1 MARHGTGANIRV
13 RIYFEG
19 RLIENSFV
27 SMTVSGSIGSPA
39 TAQLELVPTN
49 TIKHILPGTWIH
61 VFVTDPWDQGA
72 TGDLSDFKLL
82 FEGVVISR
90 GFSRQDAGRNF
101 VVQCAD
107 PSVYWVEAR
116 QFWLNLA
123 SANGN
128 IVDQLVTADSGG
140 FARLGTVNSTGSYGY
155 MNSRLGKAKDQPEE
169 RFMDTMISAID
180 DVGNVNPFYTNVRN
194 RFRLTDRIVRGPAG
208 KTSKLF
214 ELAMFS
220 DFLEGLAGRAGG
232 QTNLAEMVNQLLSA
246 IMHEWVSVPA
256 PPYLKTRIFMR
267 DVYGNIK
274 RNKKTVKR
282 NVNGEIKVDLFEYET
297 AEDNIIGGII
307 FKPHVYT
314 LPPPTCN
321 VLFPNMYDHMSY
333 QENFL
338 QETTRLQM
346 QPQLPL
352 ISATLLQGVRLIR
365 PVELEVFQA
374 LVRDPAHK
382 TIKKR
387 TPDAQ
392 FSDGAGQT
400 PTFSDYD
407 WSTNEE
413 RIRGIVYNFIN
424 LAPAPSTLTL
434 TDPGKRTPTGARKG
448 GVPRY
453 LQNVASYEYY
463 KSKYVARQT
472 ALAGPFNMRPVPG
485 FPLLALDDSAAN
497 MNVICYL
504 DSISHM
510 ITSSGSATTTYGIS
524 HPRLTDELDL
534 NRPKFKSAPLGKD
547 LDFDLL
553 RDDEGNYDF
562 STVFDGANQP
572 PIPEWFDDSYRTLE
586 GLDLRYKEWF
596 GASVGVVQNILFKPP
611 SDKEKAE
618 IAAQEAARKKALADK
633 STKAKKATEED
644 LPAALRDKIVPANDT
659 IELHAAANELNQ
671 LYFRARDAG
680 HEYDIASE
688 RTRRSFTT
696 IDQAFK
702 FVGAGPLE
710 LSDLS
715 EPSEGEAGEQLRRT
729 GKFTV
734 RPAQSRVINYKT
746 ARLDRFVG
754 DISPGSGYAGTP
766 EKSSVKAPIVTVTGP
781 ITNPSQVDGTIVTS
795 PIDGPVTS
803 PHQVDGTLPPPTD
816 RMSGA
821 FPVFDTKIHTGS
833 ELTDAKVRKNLQ
845 TSKEERAASDSARYD
860 GRPLMFDFEF
870 RLWQESLLAAGY
882 GPNANPNDRPQ
893 PEEVADYYVVEGGA
907 TRPATADEKAKK
919 AEIRQAN
926 VAKRKKEEETRA
938 KRGRSRAKDPNM
950 APADQAPTGDGLDQE
965 QRRPLTQPLS
975 EKQVVD
981 LRRSVIEAYYA
992 ELASTRGF
1000 TG

>member
-1 MARHGTGANIRV
+1 MARHGTGANIKV
-13 RIYFEG
+13 RLYFEG
-19 RLIENSFV
+19 RLVENSFASV
-27 SMTVSGSIGSPA
+27 TVNGSVGSPA
-39 TAQLELVPTN
+39 TAQLEIVPTN
-49 TIKHILPGTWIH
+49 TIKHIFPGTWIH
-61 VFVTDPWDQGA
+61 VFVTDPWDQNA
-72 TGDLSDFKLL
+72 AGDLSDFKLL

-140 FARLGTVNSTGSYGY
+140 YARLGTVNSTGSYGY

-194 RFRLTDRIVRGPAG
+194 RYRLTDRIVRGPAG

-267 DVYGNIK
+267 DVFGNIK
-274 RNKKTVKR
+274 RNKKTVNR
-282 NVNGEIKVDLFEYET
+282 SVQGEIKVDLFEYET

-307 FKPHVYT
+307 FKPHIYT

-321 VLFPNMYDHMSY
+321 VLFPNMYDHLSY

-352 ISATLLQGVRLIR
+352 ISQNLLQGVRLIR
-365 PVELEVFQA
+365 PVELEVFQS

-382 TIKKR
+382 SIKKR

-413 RIRGIVYNFIN
+413 RIRGIIYNFIN

-463 KSKYVARQT
+463 KSKYVSRQT
-472 ALAGPFNMRPVPG
+472 TLSGPFNMRPVPG
-485 FPLLALDDSAAN
+485 FPLLSLDDSAAN
-497 MNVICYL
+497 MNIISYL
-504 DSISHM
+504 DSISHT
-510 ITSSGSATTTYGIS
+510 IVASGSATTTYGIS
-524 HPRLTDELDL
+524 HPRLTDEIDL

-547 LDFDLL
+547 LDFDLV
-553 RDDEGNYDF
+553 RDENGNYDF
-562 STVFDGANQP
+562 NTVFDGANQP
-572 PIPEWFDDSYRTLE
+572 PIPEWFDDSYRTLT
-586 GLDLRYKEWF
+586 GLDLRYAEWF
-596 GASVGVVQNILFKPP
+596 GKNVGVVQNILFKEPT
-611 SDKEKAE
+611 DKEKADIE
-618 IAAQEAARKKALADK
+618 AQNAARKKALEDK
-633 STKAKKATEED
+633 STKTKKATEDD

-659 IELHAAANELNQ
+659 IELHTAANELNK

-680 HEYDIASE
+680 HEFDIASE
-688 RTRRSFTT
+688 RTRRTFTT

-702 FVGAGPLE
+702 FIGAGPLE

-715 EPSEGEAGEQLRRT
+715 EPSEGEIGEQLHRT
-729 GKFTV
+729 GRFTL
-734 RPAQSRVINYKT
+734 RPASSRVIDYKT

-754 DISPGSGYAGTP
+754 DISPGSGYAGVP
-766 EKSSVKAPIVTVTGP
+766 EGSSVKAPA
-781 ITNPSQVDGTIVTS
+781 VTS
-795 PIDGPVTS
+795 TEVDAVSGADPIHSSAT
-803 PHQVDGTLPPPTD
+803 PPPPD

-833 ELTDAKVRKNLQ
+833 ELTDEKTRKALLTNG
-845 TSKEERAASDSARYD
+845 TERAPSTYARYD

-882 GPNANPNDRPQ
+882 GPNAKAEDRPQ

-919 AEIRQAN
+919 AEIRLAN

-938 KRGRSRAKDPNM
+938 KRGRGRAKDPNM

-981 LRRSVIEAYYA
+981 LRRAVAEAYQS